1 MAEAEAKDKSS
12 STILKR
18 LKETFRPLKEEPT
31 TVVEFLL
38 HKSLPDKNPTIVKQ
52 VLSQTSDTKEIMW
65 NFSLFK
71 GESRLTLKD
80 NPHFYKRLPTS
91 AEKYEGQFRT
101 EPIETFHH
109 DKISVLTDNPRLTGR
124 VFLETAEEKRAFGN
138 VWVPKEA
145 IIFKDVNGKLEG
157 ESIVGKAIQ
166 KTPNLWCF
174 EEPSLSNA
182 SWSSFSNQSSPSPTT
197 SASPTASPTGSL
209 IEDWREPILRMLR
222 SQDVNIK
229 IRISDKPPT
238 NASLSYSPP
247 SSPIPSSVPNSSD
260 DSLLSPKGFQPQWH
274 VNPITPLGST
284 GPPVAPAPSSP
295 ASPFILPSQSTS
307 APLPNTAP
315 PVSMLPLPPTGPA
328 LAPLTACLLSDTSL
342 QEESPRGESARLEGT
357 ISSPVPNAGG
367 PPSGLRVTITSP
379 LHKISTVKPSAATNV
394 AEVAR
399 HVPSQFLGPSF
410 AHEVVTVVPPDLG
423 APPPLDQAQPRAPTP
438 QVPTPQA
445 QTRKRNWFQKH
456 IWDYKT

>member
-1 MAEAEAKDKSS
+1 
-12 STILKR
+12 
-18 LKETFRPLKEEPT
+18 
-31 TVVEFLL
+31 
-38 HKSLPDKNPTIVKQ
+38 
-52 VLSQTSDTKEIMW
+52 MW

-80 NPHFYKRLPTS
+80 NPHFYKKLPTS

-145 IIFKDVNGKLEG
+145 IIFKGSYHSCVPFLALPSDILLDVNGKLEG

-260 DSLLSPKGFQPQWH
+260 DSLLSPKGSKPQWH
-274 VNPITPLGST
+274 INPITPLGST

-295 ASPFILPSQSTS
+295 ASPFILPSQPTS

-328 LAPLTACLLSDTSL
+328 LDPFTACPLSDPSL
-342 QEESPRGESARLEGT
+342 QEESREESARLEGT
-357 ISSPVPNAGG
+357 ISSPVSNAGG

-379 LHKISTVKPSAATNV
+379 LQKICTIKPPAATNV
-394 AEVAR
+394 AEVAI

-410 AHEVVTVVPPDLG
+410 AHEVPTVVPADLG

-445 QTRKRNWFQKH
+445 QTLKRNWFQKH
-456 IWDYKT
+456 IWDYKM